1 VRSSDAIEMADSR
14 TDLTLRF
21 RLEGLTP
28 AAADLAMAIEARAPE
43 GRAPEARTA
52 TSGG

>member
-1 VRSSDAIEMADSR
+1 MADSR

-43 GRAPEARTA
+43 GRAPEARAPEARAA